1 MNSLPFRLDP
11 PARFYSQHGEDI
23 VAWKVLA
30 DSPGPRYF
38 VEVGM
43 IDGMRFSNTLGFEE
57 RGWRGLCI
65 EAHPKYVP
73 LVRLNRPGSTVIHAA
88 ASDTAGIMPFHA
100 DPRGDLSSLQPRDET
115 QMKER
120 FGKWFEG
127 YEVVDVPVRTL
138 DGMLEEAGAPGGIE
152 LISIDVEGGELG
164 VLGGLDLD
172 RWRPRMLLIEAD
184 DDDARRALD
193 DHLLPRGYT
202 RARSVGINVF
212 YTRTRFDAWRVRLA
226 RIDQRVFHTA
236 HPIDTRIDNQV
247 VIPCT
252 FETRSQYAKRLIS
265 TLAHAA

>member
-1 MNSLPFRLDP
+1 MTRTPLRLDQP
-11 PARFYSQHGEDI
+11 PRFYSQHGEDI

-43 IDGMRFSNTLGFEE
+43 IDGLRFSNTLAFEE
-57 RGWRGLCI
+57 RSWRGMCV
-65 EAHPKYVP
+65 EAHPRYVP
-73 LVRLNRPGSTVIHAA
+73 HVRMNRPGSTVMHAA
-88 ASDTAGIMPFHA
+88 ASDRSGVMPFHA
-100 DPRGDLSSLQPRDET
+100 DPRGDLSSLQPRDEAE
-115 QMKER
+115 MKQR
-120 FGKWFEG
+120 FGAWFEG
-127 YEVVDVPVRTL
+127 YEVIDVPVRTL
-138 DGMLEEAGAPGGIE
+138 DAMLEEAGAPGGIE

-172 RWRPRMLLIEAD
+172 RWRPRLLLIEAD
-184 DDDARRALD
+184 DDAALRALD
-193 DHLLPRGYT
+193 EHLLPCGYT

-212 YTRTRFDAWRVRLA
+212 YTRTIMDAWRVRLA

-236 HPIDTRIDNQV
+236 HPTDTRIDNQI

-252 FETRSQYAKRLIS
+252 FETRSQYARRLIS